1 MNMENEANAGRH
13 AFLIMAHTQ
22 KDLLARLL
30 KRLDNERVDI
40 YLHLDRKSPL
50 SAGDLPELMH
60 SRLFL
65 TRRIS
70 VTWGAFSTIK
80 AEMILL
86 QHACENGS
94 YSYYHYISGQDYP
107 LCGTEEIL
115 RSYDETPEV
124 NYISYKDDETA
135 RHLDRLALWYPF
147 QEKVGRDG
155 GLLYYVQR
163 ALNKIQ
169 VMLKLFRKIPEEVG
183 FGSAFFDI
191 TGAFACW
198 MVKNWPAWKK
208 TYRNTFCADEMF
220 FQTLFRIYQKENGLS
235 DSALCSQTCSDAGTI
250 DKAEKAIKRAID
262 WKRGNPY
269 VWTGADFDLLISS
282 GCLFARKMDEIK
294 SSELLDLLDEAATA

>member
-1 MNMENEANAGRH
+1 MGNEANAGRH

-22 KDLLARLL
+22 KELLARLL

-50 SAGDLPELMH
+50 SAEDLPELMH
-60 SRLFL
+60 SNLFL
-65 TRRIS
+65 TRRIRVS
-70 VTWGAFSTIK
+70 WGSFSTIK

-86 QHACENGS
+86 QHACKNGR

-135 RHLDRLALWYPF
+135 SHLDRLALWYPF

-163 ALNKIQ
+163 ALNKAQ
-169 VMLKLFRKIPEEVG
+169 SLLKLFRKIPEEVG

-191 TGAFACW
+191 TGDFACW
-198 MVKNWPAWKK
+198 IVNNWPVWEKK
-208 TYRNTFCADEMF
+208 YRSTFCADEMY
-220 FQTLFRIYQKENGLS
+220 FQTLFRIYQKEKNIPG
-235 DSALCSQTCSDAGTI
+235 SALCDMDCEDHGTI
-250 DKAEKAIKRAID
+250 NKAEIAIKRAID

-269 VWTGADFDLLISS
+269 VWTCEDFDLLISS

-294 SSELLDLLDEAATA
+294 SSELLDLLDEAATV